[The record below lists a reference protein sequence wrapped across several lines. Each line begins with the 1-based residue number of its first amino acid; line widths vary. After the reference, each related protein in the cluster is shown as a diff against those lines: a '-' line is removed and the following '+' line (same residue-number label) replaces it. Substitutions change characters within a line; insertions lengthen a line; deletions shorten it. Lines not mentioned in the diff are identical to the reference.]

1 MLNGK
6 LGIERADNGWI
17 LSWFETRTD
26 FTKTV
31 ESSREV
37 YSDAFEC
44 LARIAEIAGM
54 VSGEAAARA
63 VCDMAEVHVEHNAHV
78 DSAGFNPAVDPDVAA
93 LIPDNAPQSAFTE

>member
-17 LSWFETRTD
+17 LTWFENRKD
-26 FTKTV
+26 FTTTV

-37 YSDAFEC
+37 YTNAQEC
-44 LARIAEIAGM
+44 LQRVAEVVGM

-63 VCDMAEVHVEHNAHV
+63 LDAAVQAASHA
-78 DSAGFNPAVDPDVAA
+78 DSAGFNAAVDPDVAE
-93 LIPDNAPQSAFTE
+93 LMPDHAPPSVYTGD